1 MYAQTALRKAVLTS
15 QHAKQPMEKMG
26 AGRAPPTCAKP
37 KERKEQEEGRGE
49 EGARQTRGRKGAR
62 RGETRGG
69 ERNKG
74 KRGNTP
80 KQTGSVAME
89 LGENKQR
96 QHCANHT
103 FQKEMRLGLC
113 LQWWVNKAL
122 VGLVAS
128 KTSIIHR
135 P

>member
-62 RGETRGG
+62 RGETRGRK
-69 ERNKG
+69 EQG
-74 KRGNTP
+74 K
-80 KQTGSVAME
+80 K
-89 LGENKQR
+89 R
-96 QHCANHT
+96 QHTQTN
-103 FQKEMRLGLC
+103 
-113 LQWWVNKAL
+113 
-122 VGLVAS
+122 
-128 KTSIIHR
+128 
-135 P
+135 